1 MARPARVLLVEDTP
15 TQAEIARAYLADQ
28 SHELRVAE
36 TAAEGLRIAQDWA
49 PDAILIDVE
58 LPDFD
63 GFALMRR
70 LKEAEV
76 AAIMIVITAQGSV
89 NTAVTA
95 MREGALDFIV
105 KPYAKARLTVT
116 LANAL
121 EQRRLSVELAEA
133 RAIISRDRYFGFIGG
148 SPAMQAVY
156 RTIQDV
162 AASRANVFI
171 TGESGTGKE
180 LAAEAIHRASPR
192 AKKPF
197 VPLNCGAIPATLIE
211 SEVFGHKRG
220 AFTGATEDRPG
231 AARSADGGTLFLD
244 EIGEMPPDMQVKLL
258 RFVQTGTVLPVGSSK
273 GERVDVRV
281 VSATNRDPL
290 AEVEAGRFRED
301 LYYRLYVVP
310 IHLPPLRERGEDVL
324 LIARHFL
331 NVYGREEH
339 SHFRGFAPDAEAVL
353 LGSPWPGNVR
363 QLQNVVRNLVVRHDA
378 TLATAAM
385 LPAELLRAARPV
397 AVPSAQPRAEPSGR
411 AGSEAMVMAP
421 PSPPPSPALA
431 TAAGDPLATIA
442 AALSAL
448 VSARAAPAPVPQ
460 VVLQPEPLPE
470 ASPRAAPEMRG
481 PILPLWQVEK
491 EHILAALDECGQ
503 DVPRAAALLEI
514 NPSTIYRK
522 LQGWRV

>member
-1 MARPARVLLVEDTP
+1 MARRARVLLVEDTP
-15 TQAEIARAYLADQ
+15 TQAEIARAYLSDQ
-28 SHELRVAE
+28 GHDLRVAE
-36 TAAEGLRIAQDWA
+36 TGAEGLRMARDWA

-63 GFALMRR
+63 GFELMRR
-70 LKEAEV
+70 LTAAEV
-76 AAIMIVITAQGSV
+76 TAIMIVITAQGSV

-95 MREGALDFIV
+95 MREGAIDFIV

-133 RAIISRDRYFGFIGG
+133 RAIITRDRFFGFIGG

-192 AKKPF
+192 AKMPF

-244 EIGEMPPDMQVKLL
+244 EIGETPPDMQVKLL
-258 RFVQTGTVLPVGSSK
+258 RFVQTGTVVPVGASK

-324 LIARHFL
+324 MIARHFL
-331 NVYGREEH
+331 GAYGKEERRR
-339 SHFRGFAPDAEAVL
+339 FRGFAPDAEAVL
-353 LGSPWPGNVR
+353 LGSAWPGNVR
-363 QLQNVVRNLVVRHDA
+363 QLQNVIRNLVVRHDGD
-378 TLATAAM
+378 LATAAM
-385 LPAELLRAARPV
+385 LPAELLRAARPL
-397 AVPSAQPRAEPSGR
+397 AVPIAPLAAPAPTPAPLAEI
-411 AGSEAMVMAP
+411 
-421 PSPPPSPALA
+421 PAAVAELPA
-431 TAAGDPLATIA
+431 NDPLASIA
-442 AALSAL
+442 AALAAL
-448 VSARAAPAPVPQ
+448 VSARTLPA
-460 VVLQPEPLPE
+460 PLPE
-470 ASPRAAPEMRG
+470 PSLPRAEPRAP
-481 PILPLWQVEK
+481 IIPLWQMEK
-491 EHILAALDECGQ
+491 EHILAALEECGQ

-522 LQGWRV
+522 LQGWRI

>member
-1 MARPARVLLVEDTP
+1 MARRARVLLVEDTP
-15 TQAEIARAYLADQ
+15 TQAEIARAYLSDQ
-28 SHELRVAE
+28 GHELRVAE
-36 TAAEGLRIAQDWA
+36 TGAEGLRMARDWA

-63 GFALMRR
+63 GFELMRR
-70 LKEAEV
+70 LTAAEV
-76 AAIMIVITAQGSV
+76 TAIMIVITAQGSV

-95 MREGALDFIV
+95 MREGAIDFIV

-133 RAIISRDRYFGFIGG
+133 RAIITRDRFFGFIGG

-192 AKKPF
+192 AKMPF

-244 EIGEMPPDMQVKLL
+244 EIGETPPDMQVKLL
-258 RFVQTGTVLPVGSSK
+258 RFVQTGTVVPVGSSK

-324 LIARHFL
+324 MIARHFL
-331 NVYGREEH
+331 GAYGREERRK
-339 SHFRGFAPDAEAVL
+339 FRGFAPDAEAVL
-353 LGSPWPGNVR
+353 LGSAWPGNVR
-363 QLQNVVRNLVVRHDA
+363 QLQNVIRNLVVRHDGD
-378 TLATAAM
+378 LATAAM
-385 LPAELLRAARPV
+385 LPADLLRAARPI
-397 AVPSAQPRAEPSGR
+397 AVPVAPLAPAATSFLSAVALPA
-411 AGSEAMVMAP
+411 VAP
-421 PSPPPSPALA
+421 LMEIPAALA
-431 TAAGDPLATIA
+431 ELPANDPLASIA
-442 AALSAL
+442 AALAAL
-448 VSARAAPAPVPQ
+448 VSARTLPAP
-460 VVLQPEPLPE
+460 PEPSQPRPE
-470 ASPRAAPEMRG
+470 RRG
-481 PILPLWQVEK
+481 PIIPLWQMEK
-491 EHILAALDECGQ
+491 EHILAALEECGQ